1 MDENL
6 MQDQENVSNEN
17 ELENKENEE
26 QVSPPNNEDEGQTQD
41 QNPPPVTE
49 NEEGEKMAKEALIQ
63 LPRSLEQIISKEIL
77 SINAKIDLESNANLA
92 LGTLLISEDFGE
104 TFKKCPDDLAGK
116 SNFKLGLLK
125 DDVFANGNYGVLL
138 MGEVNLLNVNAS
150 IKQAAFLQNLII
162 NTKE

>member
-6 MQDQENVSNEN
+6 TQDQQNASNEN
-17 ELENKENEE
+17 DLKNKENED
-26 QVSPPNNEDEGQTQD
+26 QNPPVTENEDEGQTQD
-41 QNPPPVTE
+41 QNPPVTE

-63 LPRSLEQIISKEIL
+63 LPRSLEQIISKDLL
-77 SINAKIDLESNANLA
+77 SINVKIDLESNANLA
-92 LGTLLISEDFGE
+92 LGMLLISEDFGE

>member
-6 MQDQENVSNEN
+6 TQDQQNASNEN
-17 ELENKENEE
+17 DLKNKENED
-26 QVSPPNNEDEGQTQD
+26 QNPPVTENEDEGQTQD
-41 QNPPPVTE
+41 QNPPVTE

-63 LPRSLEQIISKEIL
+63 LPRSLEQIISKDLL
-77 SINAKIDLESNANLA
+77 SINVKIDLESNANLA
-92 LGTLLISEDFGE
+92 LGMLLISEDFGE

-138 MGEVNLLNVNAS
+138 MGEVNLLNVNVS

>member
-6 MQDQENVSNEN
+6 TQDQQNASNEN
-17 ELENKENEE
+17 DLKNKENED
-26 QVSPPNNEDEGQTQD
+26 QNPPVTENEDEGQTQD
-41 QNPPPVTE
+41 QNPPVTE

-63 LPRSLEQIISKEIL
+63 LPRSLEQIISKDLL
-77 SINAKIDLESNANLA
+77 SINVKIDLESNANLA
-92 LGTLLISEDFGE
+92 LGMLLISEDFGE

-138 MGEVNLLNVNAS
+138 MGEVNLLNINAS

>member
-6 MQDQENVSNEN
+6 TQDQQNVSNEN
-17 ELENKENEE
+17 ILENKENEE
-26 QVSPPNNEDEGQTQD
+26 QISPHNNEDENLTQD
-41 QNPPPVTE
+41 QNTPVTE

-116 SNFKLGLLK
+116 SNFKLALLK

>member
-6 MQDQENVSNEN
+6 TQDQQNASNEN
-17 ELENKENEE
+17 DLKNKENED
-26 QVSPPNNEDEGQTQD
+26 QNPPVTENEDEGQTQD
-41 QNPPPVTE
+41 QNPPVTE

-63 LPRSLEQIISKEIL
+63 LPRSLEQIISKDLL
-77 SINAKIDLESNANLA
+77 SINVKIDLESNANLA
-92 LGTLLISEDFGE
+92 LGMLLISEDFGE

-138 MGEVNLLNVNAS
+138 MGEVNLLNVN
-150 IKQAAFLQNLII
+150 QALNKLLFYKI
-162 NTKE
+162 

>member
-6 MQDQENVSNEN
+6 TQDQQNASNEN
-17 ELENKENEE
+17 DLKNKENE
-26 QVSPPNNEDEGQTQD
+26 D
-41 QNPPPVTE
+41 QNPPVTE
-49 NEEGEKMAKEALIQ
+49 NEDEGQKMAKEALIQ
-63 LPRSLEQIISKEIL
+63 LPRSLEQIISKDLL
-77 SINAKIDLESNANLA
+77 SINVKIDLESNANLA
-92 LGTLLISEDFGE
+92 LGMLLISEDFGE

-150 IKQAAFLQNLII
+150 IKQAAFLQ
-162 NTKE
+162 

>member
-6 MQDQENVSNEN
+6 TQDQQNASNEN
-17 ELENKENEE
+17 DLKNKENE
-26 QVSPPNNEDEGQTQD
+26 D
-41 QNPPPVTE
+41 QNPPVTE

-63 LPRSLEQIISKEIL
+63 LPRSLEQIISKDLL
-77 SINAKIDLESNANLA
+77 SINVKIDLESNANLA
-92 LGTLLISEDFGE
+92 LGMLLISEDFGE

-138 MGEVNLLNVNAS
+138 MGEVNLLNVNA
-150 IKQAAFLQNLII
+150 QALNKLLFYKI
-162 NTKE
+162 

>member
-6 MQDQENVSNEN
+6 TQDKQNASNEN
-17 ELENKENEE
+17 DLKNKENED
-26 QVSPPNNEDEGQTQD
+26 QNPPVTENEDEGQTQD
-41 QNPPPVTE
+41 QNPPVTE

-63 LPRSLEQIISKEIL
+63 LPRSLEQIISKDLL
-77 SINAKIDLESNANLA
+77 SINVKIDLESNANLA
-92 LGTLLISEDFGE
+92 LGMLLISEDFGE

>member
-6 MQDQENVSNEN
+6 TQDQQNASNEN
-17 ELENKENEE
+17 DLKNKENE
-26 QVSPPNNEDEGQTQD
+26 D
-41 QNPPPVTE
+41 QNPPVTE

-63 LPRSLEQIISKEIL
+63 LPRSLEQIISKDLL
-77 SINAKIDLESNANLA
+77 SINVKIDLESNANLA
-92 LGTLLISEDFGE
+92 LGMLLISEDFGE